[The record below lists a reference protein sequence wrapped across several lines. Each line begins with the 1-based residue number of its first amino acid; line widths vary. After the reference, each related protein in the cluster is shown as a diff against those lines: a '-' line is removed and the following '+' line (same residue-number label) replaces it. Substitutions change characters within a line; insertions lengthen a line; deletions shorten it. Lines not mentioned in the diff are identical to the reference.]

1 MENVNYSDK
10 YAIMQAVQDIAYNSE
25 GQSDLSAKLS
35 ELRQAAYAAGEFDNF
50 NEGFVIARNTLDCDR
65 DFQRTGLALMYNY
78 SLDDFQNSEEPYR
91 DVFEQENTFLQQ
103 RALERM
109 AAMAAKVGFKSFKK
123 TYSAFVKSLRQ
134 VNQSTS
140 YALNPTC
147 FPNQPL
153 ELEAGEWL
161 CDERGVRKSGAY
173 GDEVVCLHPI
183 MPIKRLVNIDTNEEK
198 LEVAYC
204 KGYKWR
210 TLIAGKNE
218 LFDRSKVIKLAAL
231 GVSVTSETA
240 SGLSKYLCDIEANNY
255 ELIPEVESV
264 TRLGY
269 IGNGSFSPY
278 VDGLV
283 FDGESEYG
291 GIYKAIAKHKGSF
304 EEWRKTALKCRS
316 DSLTAQIMLAA
327 SFASP
332 LISKIGALV
341 FFVHLWSVASGT
353 GKTVALMLAASVWGN
368 PDIGGE
374 YLQSFN
380 ATQVGHE
387 RTAAFLNNI
396 PMCIDELQLSKDSHG
411 RSKFD
416 VYQLGQGRGRSR
428 GKKTGGIDKTPT
440 WSLSI
445 LTTGESPLS
454 RESDG
459 GGAINR
465 VIDIEANA
473 NEIIIKDG
481 IGTSRA
487 VKQNY
492 GHAGEMFIN
501 CLTNDVIEEAKEL
514 YDRYFKELSSGETTE
529 KQAMAAAMILV
540 GDELADRFVFKSGK
554 HLAVEEISKFLKSKA
569 AVSAGERGYNYI
581 CDWVTMNANKFKKDN
596 ETSEICGVIDDGY
609 AYIIY
614 SALDK
619 ALRDAG
625 FDTKS
630 ILSWLKTNCLI
641 DAPKKG
647 YTKQKYLRVDLKP
660 KCVWLHLPKDD
671 DDDEELSSLIGFEDL
686 VNQ

>member
-1 MENVNYSDK
+1 MENVNYADK

-50 NEGFVIARNTLDCDR
+50 DEGFVIARNALDCDR

-78 SLDDFQNSEEPYR
+78 SLEDFQNSEEPYR
-91 DVFEQENTFLQQ
+91 DVFEQENIFLQQ

-109 AAMAAKVGFKSFKK
+109 ASMAAKVGFKSFKK
-123 TYSAFVKSLRQ
+123 TYSAFVRSLRQ

-161 CDERGVRKSGAY
+161 CDEKGVRKNSVY

-183 MPIKRLVNIDTNEEK
+183 MPIRRLVNIDTNEEK

-231 GVSVTSETA
+231 GVSVTSKTA
-240 SGLSKYLCDIEANNY
+240 SELSKYLCDIEANNY

-269 IGNGSFSPY
+269 IGDGSFSPY
-278 VDGLV
+278 VNGLV
-283 FDGESEYG
+283 FDGESNYG
-291 GIYKAIAKHKGSF
+291 SIYKAISEHKGDF
-304 EEWRKTALKCRS
+304 KEWRKTALKCRS

-327 SFASP
+327 SFASV
-332 LISKIGALV
+332 LIDKIGSLC
-341 FFVHLWSVASGT
+341 FFVHLWGVDSGT
-353 GKTVALMLAASVWGN
+353 GKSVALMLAASVWGN
-368 PDIGGE
+368 PEIGGS
-374 YLQSFN
+374 YVQTFN

-416 VYQLGQGRGRSR
+416 VYQLAQGVGRTRGTKS
-428 GKKTGGIDKTPT
+428 GGLESVPR
-440 WSLSI
+440 WSLCV
-445 LTTGESPLS
+445 LTTGESPIV
-454 RESDG
+454 RESA
-459 GGAINR
+459 GAGAVNR
-465 VIDIEANA
+465 VIDIECRANDA
-473 NEIIIKDG
+473 VIKNG
-481 IGTSRA
+481 IETARA
-487 VKQNY
+487 LKANY
-492 GHAGEMFIN
+492 GQAGEMFIN
-501 CLTNDVIEEAKEL
+501 ALTDEVIEEAKQEYNRVFAEL
-514 YDRYFKELSSGETTE
+514 CEGETTE

-540 GDELADRFVFKSGK
+540 GDKYADRFIFKTGN
-554 HLAVEEISKFLKSKA
+554 HLTSERISEFLKTKSS
-569 AVSAGERGYNYI
+569 VSAGQRGYDYM
-581 CDWVTMNANKFKKDN
+581 CDWVSAHYNSFLIKD
-596 ETSEICGVIDDGY
+596 DDGIY
-609 AYIIY
+609 NVVNGEIYGELKGDTAYINSSIFRKAATDAGY
-614 SALDK
+614 DDK
-619 ALRDAG
+619 AL
-625 FDTKS
+625 
-630 ILSWLKTNCLI
+630 LSWLGSNGLLEKRKNGFAKRVRI
-641 DAPKKG
+641 GKG
-647 YTKQKYLRVDLKP
+647 PPSQCIVMKLN
-660 KCVWLHLPKDD
+660 DD
-671 DDDEELSSLIGFEDL
+671 TDVEYEGFEDL
-686 VNQ
+686 I

>member
-1 MENVNYSDK
+1 MENVNYADK

-78 SLDDFQNSEEPYR
+78 SLEDFQSSEDPYR

-109 AAMAAKVGFKSFKK
+109 ATMAAKVGFKSFKK

-269 IGNGSFSPY
+269 IGDGSFSPY

-283 FDGESEYG
+283 FDGESD
-291 GIYKAIAKHKGSF
+291 YKTLYNAVSIKRGNYEAWKES
-304 EEWRKTALKCRS
+304 ALKCRS
-316 DSLTAQIMLAA
+316 DSVTAQILLAA

-332 LISKIGALV
+332 LIKKIGALP
-341 FFVHLWSVASGT
+341 FFVHLWGNASGT
-353 GKTVALMLAASVWGN
+353 GKTVALMAAGSVWGD
-368 PDIGGE
+368 PELGKFV
-374 YLQSFN
+374 QTFN

-387 RTAAFLNNI
+387 RFAAFLNNM

-416 VYQLGQGRGRSR
+416 VYQLAQGVGRTRGNKS
-428 GKKTGGIDKTPT
+428 GGIDKTPT
-440 WSLSI
+440 WSLCI
-445 LTTGESPLS
+445 LTTGESPIVK
-454 RESDG
+454 ESA
-459 GGAINR
+459 GAGAVNR
-465 VIDIEANA
+465 VIDIECNSGNVVIARGTGSERA
-473 NEIIIKDG
+473 RELKD
-481 IGTSRA
+481 
-487 VKQNY
+487 NY
-492 GHAGEMFIN
+492 GHAGEIYIRS
-501 CLTNDVIEEAKEL
+501 LTDEIIDEAREK
-514 YDRYFKELSSGETTE
+514 YNKYFRDLSMGETTE

-540 GDELADRFVFKSGK
+540 GDELADRFIFKTGK
-554 HLAVEEISKFLKSKA
+554 HLTVSDISEFLKTKA
-569 AVSAGERGYNYI
+569 AVSVGQRGYSYM
-581 CDWVTMNANKFKKDN
+581 CSWVAMNANKFKADN
-596 ETSEICGVIDDGY
+596 ENADVYGLIQDDWV
-609 AYIIY
+609 YINQ
-614 SALDK
+614 AVFRK
-619 ALRDAG
+619 AAQDAE
-625 FDTKS
+625 FDDRAV
-630 ILSWLKTNCLI
+630 LSWLKSNGLI
-641 DAPKKG
+641 LTRGRRFTRGKRINGVNVECVVMKLPDA
-647 YTKQKYLRVDLKP
+647 DS
-660 KCVWLHLPKDD
+660 
-671 DDDEELSSLIGFEDL
+671 EELNSIEGFEEL
-686 VNQ
+686 I